1 MNELKHP
8 RIQTYVFDIQ
18 MLYVPKYIDQDELIK
33 SPNGVR
39 IEDSNLKI
47 NNVILLPNMKIQKQ
61 KCCLC

>member
-1 MNELKHP
+1 
-8 RIQTYVFDIQ
+8 

-33 SPNGVR
+33 SPNEVR

-61 KCCLC
+61 KCVFAKRYGSV